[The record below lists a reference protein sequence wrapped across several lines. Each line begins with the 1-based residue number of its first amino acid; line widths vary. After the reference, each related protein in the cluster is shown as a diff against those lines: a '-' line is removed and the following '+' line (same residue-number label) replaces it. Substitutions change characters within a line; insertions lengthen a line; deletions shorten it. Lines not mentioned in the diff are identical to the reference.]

1 MPLIHTVKPED
12 ATGELAEVYQKVEA
26 MRGRVSNSLQM
37 LSIGLVSFQCKVS
50 DNLKLNPLL
59 NFGYFDLRI

>member
-37 LSIGLVSFQCKVS
+37 LSIGLVSF
-50 DNLKLNPLL
+50 
-59 NFGYFDLRI
+59 